1 MRKEGVRQDDFG
13 SHVKVL
19 RKVSAGARSRSRH
32 VRPLGR
38 VFAHFR
44 VFLESRSVSA
54 PARVCACTEAQR
66 LSRSSLASKRKV
78 LALRLLVAKD
88 ESFAFGSASS
98 VGRPGQPSPSEL
110 VDGFDD
116 STVNIKERRARGRG
130 VLKTLGPIIQF
141 APTIQAWFSSQ
152 SNFVTFVYPSDGSP
166 FGASLGTDSLCV
178 D

>member
-1 MRKEGVRQDDFG
+1 M
-13 SHVKVL
+13 KVL

-44 VFLESRSVSA
+44 VFAFREKSVSA
-54 PARVCACTEAQR
+54 PARKRMRVIVLILTRDGARKRMRVYGSATDFALVRLFRCLFFRGSSPLLVCFKTTLR
-66 LSRSSLASKRKV
+66 V

-130 VLKTLGPIIQF
+130 
-141 APTIQAWFSSQ
+141 
-152 SNFVTFVYPSDGSP
+152 GSP
-166 FGASLGTDSLCV
+166 RPDHPIRSDDPGMV
-178 D
+178 Q

>member
-1 MRKEGVRQDDFG
+1 MRKEGQDDFG

-44 VFLESRSVSA
+44 VFAFREKSVSA
-54 PARVCACTEAQR
+54 PARKRLRVIVLTRDGARVCACTEAQR

-98 VGRPGQPSPSEL
+98 VGRPGQPSLSEL

-130 VLKTLGPIIQF
+130 
-141 APTIQAWFSSQ
+141 
-152 SNFVTFVYPSDGSP
+152 GSP
-166 FGASLGTDSLCV
+166 RPDHPIRSDDPGMV
-178 D
+178 QRQHP

>member
-1 MRKEGVRQDDFG
+1 MKKARTEMRKEGVRQDDFG

-38 VFAHFR
+38 VFAHF
-44 VFLESRSVSA
+44 
-54 PARVCACTEAQR
+54 CACTEAQR
-66 LSRSSLASKRKV
+66 LSRSSLASKLQV

-130 VLKTLGPIIQF
+130 
-141 APTIQAWFSSQ
+141 
-152 SNFVTFVYPSDGSP
+152 GSP
-166 FGASLGTDSLCV
+166 RPDHPIRSDDPGMV
-178 D
+178 Q

>member
-1 MRKEGVRQDDFG
+1 MRG
-13 SHVKVL
+13 
-19 RKVSAGARSRSRH
+19 AGARWAECSPTSESS
-32 VRPLGR
+32 PL
-38 VFAHFR
+38 
-44 VFLESRSVSA
+44 EIN
-54 PARVCACTEAQR
+54 PCPPQQENVCACTEAQR
-66 LSRSSLASKRKV
+66 LSRSSLASKLQV

-166 FGASLGTDSLCV
+166 FGGSLGTDSLCV

>member
-1 MRKEGVRQDDFG
+1 MRKEGQDDFG

-54 PARVCACTEAQR
+54 PARKRLRVIVLTRDGARVCACTEAQR
-66 LSRSSLASKRKV
+66 LSRSSLASKLKV

-130 VLKTLGPIIQF
+130 
-141 APTIQAWFSSQ
+141 
-152 SNFVTFVYPSDGSP
+152 GSP
-166 FGASLGTDSLCV
+166 RPDHPIRSDDPGMV
-178 D
+178 Q